1 MYCMICGIY
10 ITQRHTL
17 CQMCK
22 AKIKMD
28 DNDNMVSKRDMDEMK
43 MIERHSNYYD
53 KYIGYLKGNV

>member
-1 MYCMICGIY
+1 
-10 ITQRHTL
+10 
-17 CQMCK
+17 MCK